1 MSTQTTLGADDNLVS
16 GTARRLGDREIGP
29 LGFGCWRL
37 VGTDTQ
43 AATHLISHALDI
55 GMTLI
60 DNADVYG
67 LDWGGQAFG
76 ENETLLGTVLAQTP
90 SLRDKMVLASKG
102 SILPG
107 VPYVANAPYLN
118 AACDASLTRLQSA
131 HIDLYQIHR
140 PDMFTHPAE
149 TAAALDGLV
158 SAGKISMVGVSN
170 YTIAQIRALQAHL
183 KAPLVSVQNQFSVV
197 DLSMLRDG
205 TLDLCMESNITPLAW
220 SPLAGGAQ
228 RLNAGSALKFCDL
241 VGGDCD
247 VYPRTSPCYEWDLA
261 AGDALVRAAGGRV
274 TTLEGADIRY
284 NQWDSLKAP
293 KFVAA
298 ADPSVDYAP
307 LVREQ
312 DV

>member
-43 AATHLISHALDI
+43 AATRLISHALDI

-107 VPYVANAPYLN
+107 VPYVANASYLN

-183 KAPLVSVQNQFSVV
+183 KAPLVSVQNQFSVA

-220 SPLAGGAQ
+220 SPLAGGAILSGADQ
-228 RLNAGSALKFCDL
+228 PPALLQLLDALAARENVNRAAIALAFILAHPAGAVAIIGSQSDARLSASQAALNVTL
-241 VGGDCD
+241 TRAD
-247 VYPRTSPCYEWDLA
+247 VY
-261 AGDALVRAAGGRV
+261 ALIEAS
-274 TTLEGADIRY
+274 EG
-284 NQWDSLKAP
+284 
-293 KFVAA
+293 V
-298 ADPSVDYAP
+298 P
-307 LVREQ
+307 LP
-312 DV
+312 